1 MVNCF
6 VAQSN
11 TFQAVVARSGVDIYA
26 IALYTDGLL
35 QWTRED
41 HGFPHASVGYY
52 KDGVNFSV
60 PGSETCSIIHTASRT
75 NVNNT
80 GMFVFHLNEEPV
92 IGN

>member
-1 MVNCF
+1 M
-6 VAQSN
+6 AQSN

-41 HGFPHASVGYY
+41 YIGFPHASVGFYN
-52 KDGVNFSV
+52 DGIGESL

-75 NVNNT
+75 NVDNP
-80 GMFVFHLNEEPV
+80 GMFVVNLNEEPKF
-92 IGN
+92 GN